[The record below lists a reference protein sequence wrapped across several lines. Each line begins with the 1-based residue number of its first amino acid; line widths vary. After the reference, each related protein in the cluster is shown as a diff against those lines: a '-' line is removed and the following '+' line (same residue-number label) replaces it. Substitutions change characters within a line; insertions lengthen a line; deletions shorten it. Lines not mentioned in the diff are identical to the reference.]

1 MADDSYESVLFLA
14 KEVSVYRIPPR
25 QSSKGHKA
33 SDWDAPGSFLWSGRL
48 RVIERTPSS
57 GSPTCVV
64 LLEDPNT
71 GELFAACPYTGSHSV
86 EQVLDSSRYFVVT
99 VEDAGRR
106 AWLGL
111 GFSERSEAF
120 DFNVA
125 LQDFARHSKPV
136 TSAPSVSAAKKDVP
150 PPPPTDYSL
159 KEGQTIKIS
168 IGDKG
173 RRSRP
178 SKTSL
183 STSSAGSGA
192 IPFLPPP
199 PSADQ
204 VRAQKAQNG
213 SGLLPP
219 PLSAREV
226 REQREEPEVEVKDSA
241 VDLGFDDDFGEFQ

>member
-1 MADDSYESVLFLA
+1 MAEDSYESVLFIA

-33 SDWDAPGSFLWSGRL
+33 SDWDAPRSFLWSGRL

-57 GSPTCVV
+57 SSGPPTCVV

-71 GELFAACPYTGSHSV
+71 GELFAACPYTGPHSV

-136 TSAPSVSAAKKDVP
+136 TSTPSASAAKKDVP
-150 PPPPTDYSL
+150 PPPPKDYSL
-159 KEGQTIKIS
+159 KEGQTINIS

-178 SKTSL
+178 SKPSPSGSSG
-183 STSSAGSGA
+183 STGA

-213 SGLLPP
+213 SDLLPLP
-219 PLSAREV
+219 PIARQV
-226 REQREEPEVEVKDSA
+226 REEPEIEVKDSA